1 MYDVKYLPADLTD
14 MVGIVRYVSVQLQN
28 PTAADHLAEELV
40 NAVERLREFPYS
52 FPVYVPI
59 RPLKKEYRKL
69 PAQNYLIF
77 YWVEEEKKQI
87 TIARVIYAKRNYSQF
102 LK

>member
-1 MYDVKYLPADLTD
+1 MYDVSYLPAALTD
-14 MVGIVRYVSVQLQN
+14 MVDIVRYVSTQLQN
-28 PTAADHLAEELV
+28 PTASDHLTEELV

-59 RPLKKEYRKL
+59 RLLKKEYRKL
-69 PAQNYLIF
+69 PVQNYLIF
-77 YWVEEEKKQI
+77 YWVEEEKKLI
-87 TIARVIYAKRNYSQF
+87 TIARVIYAKRNYSHY